1 MLIRPGSPSF
11 VTRLRDA
18 LSATICSVG
27 IAAAATLGA
36 ATLPPGFTET
46 PLATGLFSPT
56 AMALVPDGRVF
67 VAEQGGTLRVVKNG
81 ALLAASFFIRTVLT
95 DGERGL
101 LGVAVDPSEQLR
113 ASLRPDELVEG
124 ISLAV
129 PFDVAEA
136 QRVDLNDVPAE
147 HLDQGQH
154 ASRVGDDHAILHMK
168 LARFG
173 RKLETG
179 QYRVLGLCGDLV
191 LPKLGHILV
200 APCVAVL
207 GIVDDPATDLAAV
220 NHVMDDV
227 GTGRALAHALD
238 LVAFE
243 FLLEALEQI
252 DLGAFA

>member
-101 LGVAVDPSEQLR
+101 LGVAVDPSFATNHFVYIYYTSPTPSAHNRVSRPIGNTSRLLSPMSRR
-113 ASLRPDELVEG
+113 ATEEPAAADRSGLDFC
-124 ISLAV
+124 LA
-129 PFDVAEA
+129 
-136 QRVDLNDVPAE
+136 
-147 HLDQGQH
+147 
-154 ASRVGDDHAILHMK
+154 
-168 LARFG
+168 
-173 RKLETG
+173 T
-179 QYRVLGLCGDLV
+179 
-191 LPKLGHILV
+191 
-200 APCVAVL
+200 
-207 GIVDDPATDLAAV
+207 
-220 NHVMDDV
+220 
-227 GTGRALAHALD
+227 
-238 LVAFE
+238 
-243 FLLEALEQI
+243 
-252 DLGAFA
+252 